1 MSPNWT
7 KGAKGKMKRNTFT
20 NNSGGT
26 KPVLRKGFPI
36 LLGGLVL
43 VLAMAMLSGCSTPE
57 ATPSQPAVPEPPEL
71 SYSVTVSA
79 VPIQISSGNLHWH
92 RELPDDSYTLED
104 VALEIH
110 NFGDFD
116 VPVAQLEIRVDDDA
130 SLFNIDLVVAG
141 GTKESIALQ
150 PMMAGFDGGIH
161 RVYLSLLDDKGG
173 VLYQDEGEDIGPL
186 EPVAGSGSWHSM
198 PS

>member
-1 MSPNWT
+1 
-7 KGAKGKMKRNTFT
+7 MKRNTF
-20 NNSGGT
+20 NINSGGA
-26 KPVLRKGFPI
+26 KPAPRKGSPL

-43 VLAMAMLSGCSTPE
+43 VLAMAILSGCSPSE
-57 ATPSQPAVPEPPEL
+57 ATPSQPVAPEPPEL

-79 VPIQISSGNLHWH
+79 VPIQISSGNLHWY

-104 VALEIH
+104 VTLEIQ

-116 VPVAQLEIRVDDDA
+116 IPVAQLEIRVDDDA
-130 SLFNIDLVVAG
+130 SLFNIDRVVAS

-161 RVYLSLLDDKGG
+161 RVYLSLLDDKGR
-173 VLYQDEGEDIGPL
+173 VLYQNEGEDIGPL
-186 EPVAGSGSWHSM
+186 EPVAGSGSWQPM